1 MHKFVA
7 KIFGVFLLL
16 APLSAYADVCYTPSQ
31 FKEDLK
37 KYEDATV
44 TEYTGN
50 DVLLIRNW
58 ASTKIPEG
66 MKLQDFDTNIFA
78 SRPGM
83 ENVLSGLFYN
93 GCAVVI
99 NAVPRKMLEEIQD
112 MLRGI

>member
-1 MHKFVA
+1 MRKFVA

-16 APLSAYADVCYTPSQ
+16 APVNAYADVCYTPSQ

-44 TEYTGN
+44 IEYTGS
-50 DVLLIRNW
+50 DVEAIRRW
-58 ASTKIPEG
+58 AGTKIPEG

>member
-1 MHKFVA
+1 MRKFVA
-7 KIFGVFLLL
+7 KILGMFLLF

-44 TEYTGN
+44 VEYTGN

-66 MKLQDFDTNIFA
+66 MKLHDFDTNIFA
-78 SRPGM
+78 SRPNM
-83 ENVLSGLFYN
+83 PNVLSGIFYQ
-93 GCAVVI
+93 GCAVGI

>member
-1 MHKFVA
+1 MRKFVA

-44 TEYTGN
+44 IEYIGN

-58 ASTKIPEG
+58 ASTKIPED
-66 MKLQDFDTNIFA
+66 MKLLDFDTNIIA
-78 SRPGM
+78 SRPGFD
-83 ENVLSGLFYN
+83 NVLSGLFN
-93 GCAVVI
+93 QGCAVNVEV
-99 NAVPRKMLEEIQD
+99 VPRKMLEEIQE
-112 MLRGI
+112 MLKGV